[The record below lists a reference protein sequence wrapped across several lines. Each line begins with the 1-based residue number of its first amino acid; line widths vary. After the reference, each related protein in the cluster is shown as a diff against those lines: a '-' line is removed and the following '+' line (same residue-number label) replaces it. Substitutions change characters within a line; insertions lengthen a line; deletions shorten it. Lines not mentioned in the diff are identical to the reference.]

1 MAGDTNST
9 DNQAPFRAG
18 GSTDVTAPF
27 RAGGKVVVDRGSTA
41 LQAPFKGLGGVDHHG
56 ITLAIIGVGL
66 ISGSF
71 ALAWKEKGWAKH
83 VIGVSRTEASQKKA
97 IELGLI
103 DEALPLE
110 EAVKKSDFIYVA
122 IPVDA
127 TIPTMV
133 KIMDLVT
140 EKQIVADAGSTKF
153 ALCDALK
160 NHPMRKRFVA
170 THPMWGTEY
179 SGPEAAVKNA
189 FVGRACVIC
198 EAEKSDP
205 AAVTLVEYIY
215 RQLGMNIIYME
226 ALAHDVHAAYISHI
240 SHITSFALANT
251 VLEKE
256 KEENTIFDL
265 AGGGFESTVRLAKS
279 SPAMWAP
286 IFMQNRENVLEVLNE
301 HISQLRKFKASLEKE
316 NMDYL
321 YELMNNANKI
331 RKVLD
336 K

>member
-1 MAGDTNST
+1 MTNKI
-9 DNQAPFRAG
+9 DNDSQL
-18 GSTDVTAPF
+18 SIVNSQLNICI
-27 RAGGKVVVDRGSTA
+27 V
-41 LQAPFKGLGGVDHHG
+41 
-56 ITLAIIGVGL
+56 GVGL

-71 ALAWKEKGWAKH
+71 AIALKEKGFAKH
-83 VIGVSRTEASQKKA
+83 VIGVSRTEASAKKA
-97 IELGLI
+97 IELGII

-127 TIPTMV
+127 TIPVM
-133 KIMDLVT
+133 KQIMDLIT
-140 EKQIVADAGSTKF
+140 DKQIVADAGSTKYV
-153 ALCDALK
+153 LCEALK
-160 NHPMRKRFVA
+160 DHPMRKRFVA

-198 EAEKSDP
+198 EKDKSD
-205 AAVTLVEYIY
+205 AVAVAVVENIY
-215 RQLGMNIIYME
+215 RELGMNLIYMDGE
-226 ALAHDVHAAYISHI
+226 SHDRHAAYVSHI

-256 KEENTIFDL
+256 KEEDAIFEL

-286 IFMQNRENVLEVLNE
+286 IFMQNRENVLDVLNE
-301 HISQLRKFKASLEKE
+301 HIAQLRKFKACLEKE
-316 NMDYL
+316 NIEYL
-321 YELMNNANKI
+321 NELMENANKI
-331 RKVLD
+331 KRIIK
-336 K
+336 